1 MASETKTG
9 TEWQELLRIAQ
20 GAPLVVERVSIPDK
34 GIAVEGAF
42 ILPQLSRLTL
52 EDQVFI
58 TAFVRSHG
66 SIKEMEQ
73 VFGVSYPTI
82 KSRLN
87 RIAGQ
92 LEFVEVD
99 PAPSPAEVR
108 VEGRSDVL
116 ERLNRGEISAQDA
129 IQALEQMK

>member
-1 MASETKTG
+1 MAPDRKSVTD
-9 TEWQELLRIAQ
+9 WQELLRISQ
-20 GAPLVVERVSIPDK
+20 GAPLVVERVRIPEK

-42 ILPQLSRLTL
+42 VLPQLARLSL

-92 LEFVEVD
+92 LEFIETN
-99 PAPSPAEVR
+99 PSPSRAE
-108 VEGRSDVL
+108 VL
-116 ERLNRGEISAQDA
+116 ERLNLGEITADEA
-129 IQALEQMK
+129 IRTLQEIK